1 MGCMSSKSAAV
12 EDSRENHKE
21 KLRRKGSLDKLV
33 PRADSSIREDS
44 VGSKDKYDGGDVKV
58 LLIDKKTSGS
68 NRYCYNDQAEERII
82 DKFEVIETIN
92 NVENCE
98 VTNTIALGHHHLHP
112 GSGRVLNSIKGE
124 QVAAGWPSWL
134 VAVASDAIK
143 GWIPRRANTFE
154 KLDKVGFDPL
164 FTFLFFYFF

>member
-21 KLRRKGSLDKLV
+21 RLTRKGSLDKLV
-33 PRADSSIREDS
+33 PRANSSRREQA
-44 VGSKDKYDGGDVKV
+44 VRSKEYDGGDVKV

-68 NRYCYNDQAEERII
+68 NRFCYNDQVEKKKII
-82 DKFEVIETIN
+82 DKFEMIEKN
-92 NVENCE
+92 KVEKCD
-98 VTNTIALGHHHLHP
+98 VTIAGHNP
-112 GSGRVLNSIKGE
+112 GSGRVLNSIEGE

-134 VAVASDAIK
+134 VAVAGEAIK

-154 KLDKVGFDPL
+154 KLDKVGFL
-164 FTFLFFYFF
+164 T